1 MVATAADIVAPN
13 GWMCEALSDDEVTF
27 VPERWR
33 LSLHAVRLPNQEWEL
48 YCREN
53 AGEATSATTI
63 GFTQTRSSAVAAFV
77 EAMEWINT
85 VADPKHRESEVT
97 EIPVRI
103 GALVDHLT
111 ARSDVLEGETW
122 GHTRGQPLDVA
133 DRGSL
138 GGSRRHLAPP
148 GSGGSRSTAED
159 IWESLADHRFRQT
172 QRSSS
177 RNAPNSSMG

>member
-1 MVATAADIVAPN
+1 MVATATDIVAPN
-13 GWMCEALSDDEVTF
+13 GWMCEKLSADEATF

-48 YCREN
+48 YCREC

-63 GFTQTRSSAVAAFV
+63 GFTQTRSSAITAFV

-85 VADPKHRESEVT
+85 VADPKQRESEVT

-111 ARSDVLEGETW
+111 ARSDVIEGEMW
-122 GHTRGQPLDVA
+122 GQTRSQPSNATDHW
-133 DRGSL
+133 
-138 GGSRRHLAPP
+138 GGPRRHFTSP
-148 GSGGSRSTAED
+148 GGGGSRSTAED
-159 IWESLADHRFRQT
+159 IWESLADHRFRRT
-172 QRSSS
+172 RRSAS
-177 RNAPNSSMG
+177 RQNAPNSSTG

>member
-1 MVATAADIVAPN
+1 MVATTTDIVAPN
-13 GWMCEALSDDEVTF
+13 GWMCERLSDDHVTF

-33 LSLHAVRLPNQEWEL
+33 LSLHAVRLPNKEWEL

-63 GFTQTRSSAVAAFV
+63 GFTQTRSSAIAAFV

-85 VADPKHRESEVT
+85 VADPKRREHEVT
-97 EIPVRI
+97 EIPVRV

-122 GHTRGQPLDVA
+122 GCTRGRPSDT
-133 DRGSL
+133 DGGS
-138 GGSRRHLAPP
+138 GGSRRHMPP
-148 GSGGSRSTAED
+148 TGNGSRCTAED
-159 IWESLADHRFRQT
+159 IWESLANHRFRQT
-172 QRSSS
+172 RRGSGQ
-177 RNAPNSSMG
+177 NAPNSSTG